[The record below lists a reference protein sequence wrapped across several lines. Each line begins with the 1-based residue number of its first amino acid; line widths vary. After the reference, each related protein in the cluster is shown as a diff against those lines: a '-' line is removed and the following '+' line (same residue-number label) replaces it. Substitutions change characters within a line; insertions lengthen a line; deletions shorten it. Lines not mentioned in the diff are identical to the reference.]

1 MMFAC
6 ALMLPVLAFV
16 PSVFAEGNLTG
27 LLQALNST
35 GLDQFANAT
44 ASLNGTTMG
53 RQVLAQLS
61 EGNKTIFAP
70 SDQAWLSVNPAF
82 IGNETSLAD
91 IISYHIVSGN
101 LVNETQTYPN
111 ETIGHTLL
119 DDPNL
124 VMLEGDQSQVL
135 VWSKV
140 DNGSLFVMNNGTNIT
155 VTNTTTF
162 NTSAILAIN
171 SVLVPPPNISA
182 VLNNPSYNTSLLVA
196 ILQSTTLPN
205 GTSFLDKI
213 SSARGITLFAPNNA
227 GVQAAQSSL
236 SGLSKNATALL
247 NVISNH
253 VINGTSIYSNE
264 ISSSSPVISAGG
276 EDYAF
281 CSNSTG
287 FFVSVGGSNQVQ
299 IVEPNVL
306 TSNGVV
312 YIVNGVMFDTNSNP
326 GAASSAF
333 ASATSAAAH
342 STTTSSVTSTSAS
355 TSTPT
360 PTPTSGGTA
369 KAGFSN
375 WKTGALIG
383 MVVGFG
389 ELV

>member
-1 MMFAC
+1 MAGKLENVKL
-6 ALMLPVLAFV
+6 AHLPTIK
-16 PSVFAEGNLTG
+16 GNLTG

-82 IGNETSLAD
+82 TSNETSLAD

-135 VWSKV
+135 VWSKA
-140 DNGSLFVMNNGTNIT
+140 DNGSLFVMNNG
-155 VTNTTTF
+155 
-162 NTSAILAIN
+162 AILAIN

-196 ILQSTTLPN
+196 LLQSTTLPN

-236 SGLSKNATALL
+236 SGLSKNATALR

-253 VINGTSIYSNE
+253 VINGTTIYSDE

-276 EDYAF
+276 QDYAF
-281 CSNSTG
+281 CFNSTG

-326 GAASSAF
+326 GVASSA
-333 ASATSAAAH
+333 
-342 STTTSSVTSTSAS
+342 
-355 TSTPT
+355 
-360 PTPTSGGTA
+360 
-369 KAGFSN
+369 
-375 WKTGALIG
+375 
-383 MVVGFG
+383 
-389 ELV
+389 